1 MRRSEELQGDP
12 NFLAQFRLKTYNTS
26 SRKNLGGNSS
36 NVVTFI
42 ASLAKCSTIKR
53 IVSSSYSVDEIASP
67 SPPIGHMKYYV
78 GGGGER
84 LGKIGGREVGTGSI
98 CLGNYCTHL
107 LPGESAILVQSLN
120 LTVTLP
126 SDN

>member
-26 SRKNLGGNSS
+26 SRKNLGGDSS

-42 ASLAKCSTIKR
+42 ASLSKCSTIKR
-53 IVSSSYSVDEIASP
+53 IVSSSYIVDEIASP
-67 SPPIGHMKYYV
+67 SPPTGHMKYYV
-78 GGGGER
+78 GGGGLR
-84 LGKIGGREVGTGSI
+84 KIGGREVGTGSV
-98 CLGNYCTHL
+98 CLGNYRTHL